1 MTFSLENAQIY
12 DVEAFPNCFTLSA
25 EPLNGDQ
32 CSTWEISDFRDDR
45 LYLFQWFEWLR
56 QTQTPM
62 IGFNNVFYDYRI
74 IHFLMQNPNA
84 TAQDIYGENQRLFA
98 SQDRFGGQIWERDR
112 FAPQIDLFK
121 VNHFDNKAKTTSLK
135 ALQINMRSRTVLES
149 RVPFGTVLTRQQI
162 EQDIIPYNVH
172 DVKETKKFALHC
184 KSAIDFRIGL
194 MDQFGIEVLNYNDT
208 KIGEKMLEKR
218 LGDDVC
224 YRIVPRFP
232 GDNYG
237 KREKRQ
243 TYRREIPLRDI
254 IFPYV
259 RFDNPEFQRVLNY
272 MQQQVLTPDDLDDPE
287 AEIKTKGVFKNLSC
301 MVGGVSFEFGTGGIH
316 ASVSQKRFM
325 AGNGYIIRDIDVASL
340 YPSVAIV
347 NSLAPA
353 HLGEVFTA
361 AYAELP
367 IERKR
372 WQKEKGKKCVEAN
385 SIKLAANGAYGKSN
399 SKFSVLYD
407 PQFTMTI
414 TINGQLM
421 LCMLAEKLV
430 NVPTLQIIQVNT
442 DGITYMIHESYVPQA
457 QQIEADWQALTLL
470 TLEDAQY
477 SRMWIADVNTYIA
490 EGLDGKLKQKGRLWH
505 PDSLDYATSISECQP
520 PAWHKDF
527 NPTIVPRAAVAAMV
541 HNVPPE
547 QFIRAHTDPFDF
559 MCRVKVD
566 RASRLELD
574 GRQVQSTTR
583 YYVSHAGGNMV
594 KISPP
599 PADARPGAY
608 KRKNGVTLAHY
619 NAVMEASGW
628 QWNAEVCTGNKS
640 IYEDRRTNIE
650 AGWKVKDCNDAD
662 AFDFGDLNY
671 EFYIAEARKLIIS

>member
-1 MTFSLENAQIY
+1 MIDIEKSFVY
-12 DVEAFPNCFTLSA
+12 DIECFPNAFTLSA
-25 EPLNGDQ
+25 ESVSESDNN
-32 CSTWEISDFRDDR
+32 CASWEISEFRDDR
-45 LYLFQWFEWLR
+45 ENLFTWLNWIKDNR
-56 QTQTPM
+56 IPM
-62 IGFNNVFYDYRI
+62 IGFFNLLYDYPML
-74 IHFLMQNPNA
+74 HYLLSNPNVSY
-84 TAQDIYGENQRLFA
+84 TEIYQKNNEIGSNFNNKFA
-98 SQDRFGGQIWERDR
+98 GQIWERDR
-112 FAPQIDLFK
+112 FCVQIDLAK
-121 VNHFDNKAKTTSLK
+121 INHFDNKAKTTSLK

-347 NSLAPA
+347 NRLAPA

-430 NVPTLQIIQVNT
+430 NVPTLQIIAVNT
-442 DGITYMIHESYVPQA
+442 DGITYFIHDSYLQQA
-457 QQIEADWQALTLL
+457 KQIEADWQALTLL
-470 TLEDAQY
+470 TLEVAHY
-477 SRMWIADVNTYIA
+477 KRMWVRDVNSYIA
-490 EGLDGKLKQKGRLWH
+490 E
-505 PDSLDYATSISECQP
+505 
-520 PAWHKDF
+520 
-527 NPTIVPRAAVAAMV
+527 
-541 HNVPPE
+541 
-547 QFIRAHTDPFDF
+547 
-559 MCRVKVD
+559 
-566 RASRLELD
+566 
-574 GRQVQSTTR
+574 
-583 YYVSHAGGNMV
+583 
-594 KISPP
+594 
-599 PADARPGAY
+599 
-608 KRKNGVTLAHY
+608 
-619 NAVMEASGW
+619 
-628 QWNAEVCTGNKS
+628 
-640 IYEDRRTNIE
+640 YED
-650 AGWKVKDCNDAD
+650 D
-662 AFDFGDLNY
+662 
-671 EFYIAEARKLIIS
+671 